1 MPSNALVFILATHHE
16 AGDVLQKH
24 QGDFALAAQ
33 LDEVRSFLR
42 RLGKQDAVVGDD
54 AHRHAL
60 DMGEAAHQG
69 AAKTWF
75 EFMQLRAVH
84 HPRNDFT
91 HVIGLAGVGGNHA
104 MQLLH
109 VEKRRTGFLHRQLNV
124 FASIQARHSLA
135 GQGNRVGIVVG
146 QMVGHARQTGV
157 HIAAAQIFGG
167 HNFTNRSFHQRW
179 SAQEDGAL
187 VFHDD
192 GFIAHGRHIST
203 ARRAAAHDH
212 CDLGNALGAHVGLVV
227 EDAAKVFF
235 IWKHIVLVGQVGPAR
250 VHQVDAWQLVLL
262 RNFLRPQ
269 MFFHRHRVVSAAL
282 DCRVIA
288 NNDAIDP
295 TDAANARDDTCTRR
309 VAVVHAVRR
318 QWAEL

>member
-1 MPSNALVFILATHHE
+1 MLELGFFLSSPGAAFGFDAITAHRGQNTGGLLATHDANTGVGPHPQKPRIESAATHAVVARAITAANDEGEFGHLGTGHRRHHLGAMPSNALVFILATHHE

-157 HIAAAQIFGG
+157 HIAAA
-167 HNFTNRSFHQRW
+167 
-179 SAQEDGAL
+179 
-187 VFHDD
+187 
-192 GFIAHGRHIST
+192 
-203 ARRAAAHDH
+203 
-212 CDLGNALGAHVGLVV
+212 
-227 EDAAKVFF
+227 
-235 IWKHIVLVGQVGPAR
+235 
-250 VHQVDAWQLVLL
+250 
-262 RNFLRPQ
+262 
-269 MFFHRHRVVSAAL
+269 
-282 DCRVIA
+282 
-288 NNDAIDP
+288 
-295 TDAANARDDTCTRR
+295 
-309 VAVVHAVRR
+309 
-318 QWAEL
+318 